1 MDDPTCV
8 DAATREALEAAGLT
22 VGEPLAR
29 GRRGR
34 PAVHRGL
41 DRDDRH
47 VAVRLVDLPEG
58 PAGAA
63 LLRRLAALRG
73 LRHEGIARVREV
85 IAVPG
90 GRAAVTADLVA
101 GADLAVVLGARG
113 GLTRSEAARLL
124 DDLGSA
130 LAHLHAAGLVH
141 GDVAPGN
148 VVVTTQGGAVLV
160 DVVSGVM
167 ETGTVGCAAPEVEA
181 GTPPTA
187 ASDVYGLARLLE
199 LCAEGSASLRER
211 LGPILAD
218 ALSEDP
224 ASRPTARALAA
235 RAPGIARP
243 GAIELPDGARLAAGA
258 LRAAAHAP
266 TRQVPSRREG
276 RGGVAGPRPWTPR
289 RAPRRAGLSRRPGG
303 RFLAYLL
310 AATVLLGA
318 GAALTDR
325 LPGLD
330 RAASLVAELRDDG
343 GDATTEPGATEPPR
357 SAGEDAR
364 AAASPAPART
374 DASEDP
380 TGASRPRPSGAAPG
394 TTGRDAVLRGTDPL
408 EAAVALAAL
417 RDEALAGGD
426 AVALASTTVAGGPAA
441 QADAELLAALTG
453 AGEEVRGLSTA
464 LTGARAVAAP
474 DAALKEWPEAV
485 AVAVTL
491 SQSASTRT
499 SASGEERRVPAQPAR
514 DVLLV
519 LVPGPWRVADVLP
532 AA

>member
-1 MDDPTCV
+1 M

-22 VGEPLAR
+22 VGEPLAH

-41 DRDDRH
+41 DREDRH

-58 PAGAA
+58 PAGAV
-63 LLRRLAALRG
+63 LLRRLAALKG

-90 GRAAVTADLVA
+90 GRAAVTVDLVA
-101 GADLAVVLGARG
+101 GADLAVVLGARC

-167 ETGTVGCAAPEVEA
+167 ETGTAGCAAPEVEA
-181 GTPPTA
+181 GSPPTA

-211 LGPILAD
+211 LEPILAD
-218 ALSEDP
+218 ALSEDS
-224 ASRPTARALAA
+224 AERPTARALAA

-243 GAIELPDGARLAAGA
+243 GAVELPDGARLAAGA

-266 TRQVPSRREG
+266 TRQVPSRRDRRRGAAG
-276 RGGVAGPRPWTPR
+276 RRPW
-289 RAPRRAGLSRRPGG
+289 APVPKGWRRRPGQ
-303 RFLAYLL
+303 RVLAGAV
-310 AATVLLGA
+310 AAALLLGA
-318 GAALTDR
+318 GAVLTDR
-325 LPGLD
+325 VPGLD
-330 RAASLVAELRDDG
+330 RAVSGLAELWEG
-343 GDATTEPGATEPPR
+343 GGAATPEPGATDAPR
-357 SAGEDAR
+357 SAGAR
-364 AAASPAPART
+364 GTAAPSPAAAPTAAT
-374 DASEDP
+374 VDP
-380 TGASRPRPSGAAPG
+380 TGASQPEPTSTTPG
-394 TTGRDAVLRGTDPL
+394 TSERDAVLRGTDPL
-408 EAAVALAAL
+408 EAAVVLAAV

-426 AVALASTTVAGGPAA
+426 AAALASTTVADGPAA
-441 QADAELLAALTG
+441 QADAELLTSLKETD
-453 AGEEVRGLSTA
+453 EEVRGLSTA

-474 DAALKEWPEAV
+474 DTALGDWPEAV

-499 SASGEERRVPAQPAR
+499 SRSGEVRTVPEQPAR
-514 DVLLV
+514 DVVLV
-519 LVPGPWRVADVLP
+519 LVPAPWRVAEVLP
-532 AA
+532 AP